1 MKIEKMTIHTFQ
13 IASSDV
19 EGGELGHLLA
29 L

>member
-1 MKIEKMTIHTFQ
+1 MKIANMAIHTFQ

-19 EGGELGHLLA
+19 EGEKFGHLLA